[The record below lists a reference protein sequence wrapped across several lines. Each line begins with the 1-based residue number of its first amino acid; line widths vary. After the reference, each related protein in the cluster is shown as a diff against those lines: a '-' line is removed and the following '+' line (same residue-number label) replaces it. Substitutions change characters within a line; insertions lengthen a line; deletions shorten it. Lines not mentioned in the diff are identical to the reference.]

1 MIHCLALTKLWG
13 WGLSVET
20 CFSAEALVKA
30 GEVEELEEEEKEGKP
45 TEVV

>member
-1 MIHCLALTKLWG
+1 MVLTKLWG

-20 CFSAEALVKA
+20 CFSAEPLVEA
-30 GEVEELEEEEKEGKP
+30 GEVEELEEEKEEGKP